1 MTARLLPARID
12 RIIDGVELRRALTA
26 AAQAQ
31 PSEAKR
37 RPEVLR
43 LLRDALRRGRATA
56 RMRLEAGAGGVGTAR
71 LLAEATDDV
80 LTALYDYVT
89 IHVVRA
95 SNPTEGERIALMAVG
110 GYGRGALAPFSD
122 LDLLFLRPY
131 KATAHTES
139 VIEYILYVLWDLGF
153 KVGHASRTV
162 EECIRFARD
171 DFTISTSLLEARRL
185 AGDEA
190 LAAELKRR
198 YRRDVMQ
205 GAGQAFVAA
214 KLAERDHRHQR
225 AGASRYMVEPNVKEG
240 KGGLRDLNTLFW
252 IAQYL
257 YPSDEP
263 AEIVRLKEF
272 TGREVKAFLR
282 AFDFLW
288 AVRCHMHFV
297 TGRAEERL
305 TFDLQPEIARR
316 MGYDF
321 GPEPEPRLEIG
332 SERDEV
338 SVASDPSATSDEA
351 SQRTARMVERFM
363 RRYFLIAREV
373 GSLTRTFC
381 AQLEAEQA
389 KRPQGLSRFW
399 LRRGGPETPRRL
411 LAPGFYEDAGRLAVE
426 PMTFERTPVELIRV
440 FGLADRHNLDL
451 HPDAFALVNRSL
463 NLIGAKLRR
472 DRHAARAFL
481 RVLAHGRDTYRTLTL
496 MNESGVLGRYLPEF
510 GRIVGQMQFNMY
522 HAYTTDEHT
531 LRAVGVIAD
540 IAAGRLADEH
550 PLAVSIMPLVADP
563 EALFLAMLLHDT
575 GKGGAPGGQTLAGA
589 RNARQACERLGLSE
603 ERIELVAWL
612 VQNHLAM
619 SDFAQ
624 KRDISDPRTITAFA
638 RLVENPE
645 RLRSLAILTAADIRA
660 VGPGVWNGW
669 KGQLLR
675 ELYTVTEALFRG
687 GRISDVTAEHVEDIR
702 EALAA
707 NARRRFVEGHG
718 DAADSVAAWAGSMED
733 SYFVAFP
740 SRAQACHYALSLR
753 AKTQGGAAAAADLM
767 YDGHATEITL
777 SAQDRRGLFA
787 DLCGAMAAFEANI
800 AGARVYTSSSGEALD
815 IFYIQDRHGEPFG
828 RDDAASLDRLTQAL
842 EAVARGDVL
851 TVERRRVDYTRTAA
865 FAVAPSVA
873 LDNDA
878 SDAATVVEV
887 SGRDRP
893 GLLQS
898 LSRTLANAGLSVQSA
913 HVENYGERAVDAFYV
928 IDDQGDKLADPDRIA
943 GLKAALTAVLLEAE
957 PEVRRA
963 RDRASQRAAST
974 P

>member
-1 MTARLLPARID
+1 MD
-12 RIIDGVELRRALTA
+12 RIIDGVALRHALTA
-26 AAQAQ
+26 AAQAH
-31 PSEAKR
+31 SNEAQR

-43 LLRDALRRGRATA
+43 LLRDALRHGRSLA
-56 RMRLEAGAGGVGTAR
+56 RARLEAGAGGLDTAR
-71 LLAEATDDV
+71 LLAEITDEV

-95 SNPTEGERIALMAVG
+95 SNPTQGERIALMAVG

-162 EECIRFARD
+162 EECIRYARD
-171 DFTISTSLLEARRL
+171 DFTISTSLLEGRRL

-205 GAGQAFVAA
+205 DTGHAFVAA
-214 KLAERDHRHQR
+214 KLAERDQRHQR

-257 YPSDEP
+257 HPSDEP

-272 TGREVKAFLR
+272 TGREIKAFLR

-288 AVRCHMHFV
+288 SVRCHMHFV

-316 MGYDF
+316 MGYDVA
-321 GPEPEPRLEIG
+321 PET
-332 SERDEV
+332 
-338 SVASDPSATSDEA
+338 VAGEAELGAAPDEA

-373 GSLTRTFC
+373 GALTRTFC

-399 LRRGGPETPRRL
+399 HRRQGGEPSRRL
-411 LAPGFYEDAGRLAVE
+411 LAPGFYEEAGRLAVE
-426 PMTFERTPVELIRV
+426 PLTFEQAPIELIRV

-463 NLIGAKLRR
+463 NLIDTRLRR

-496 MNESGVLGRYLPEF
+496 MNEAGVLGRYLPEF

-550 PLAVSIMPLVADP
+550 PVAVSIMPLVTDP

-638 RLVENPE
+638 QLVENPE

-702 EALAA
+702 ETLAA
-707 NARRRFVEGHG
+707 NARRRFVEGRA
-718 DAADSVAAWAGSMED
+718 DAADMLERWAESMED
-733 SYFVAFP
+733 AYFVAFS
-740 SRAQACHYALSLR
+740 SRVQAAHYALGRR
-753 AKTQGGAAAAADLM
+753 AKANGGAAASADLM

-777 SAQDRRGLFA
+777 STADRRGLFA
-787 DLCGAMAAFEANI
+787 DLCGALAAFGANI

-815 IFYIQDRHGEPFG
+815 IFYVQDRHGDPFG
-828 RDDAASLDRLTQAL
+828 RDDAAGLERLIQAL
-842 EAVARGDVL
+842 EAVARGDL
-851 TVERRRVDYTRTAA
+851 LNLERRRVDYTRTAA

-898 LSRTLANAGLSVQSA
+898 LARTLADAGLSVQSA

-928 IDDQGDKLADPDRIA
+928 TDDQGEKLADPDRIA

-963 RDRASQRAAST
+963 RARASQRAASA